1 LIAPAP
7 TLVQIA
13 TRVESVFKVAMPAS
27 VASLLNVFDVL
38 NLGIDAFGLPLTC
51 VQLGSFFDQLLFL
64 VLLPCVLGLL
74 ILAISMA
81 TEVITKRKAASLKAA
96 LIRALPY
103 VLYLLFFTFPLVSSR
118 AFQAFDCEEFDDGTH
133 FLRADYSLACFDTEH
148 GRVVSLAWAAIALYP
163 IGVPLLYLALLLSA
177 RKAILA
183 EQPTDLSRSLTFL
196 HQDYE
201 PSMFWWEMVEIS
213 KKERC
218 PLCTACACMLPTPAS
233 ELARACV
240 PQLFLVGVCV
250 LIRPGSTVQL
260 IVGFAFSLVITLFSS
275 IAQPFQSDGH
285 DRFSLLCNF
294 SLVMVLFFSLV
305 LKMGVLF
312 EGVEESDLLSEE
324 LNASYTFDP
333 AMLSA
338 ALMFALLASIIVAS
352 VLAVYQA
359 YQSTRKAVRAAAAER
374 EASIARGRLTIP
386 PSHNWELRQGNRY
399 CIFLSHFKEEARC
412 DARYLSDLI
421 KRKTGCA
428 AYLDSNDLVDM
439 RTLFNEGELTNPHTR
454 VKLHC
459 TRPP

>member
-1 LIAPAP
+1 MY
-7 TLVQIA
+7 
-13 TRVESVFKVAMPAS
+13 VAHDSAS
-27 VASLLNVFDVL
+27 VSY
-38 NLGIDAFGLPLTC
+38 I
-51 VQLGSFFDQLLFL
+51 
-64 VLLPCVLGLL
+64 
-74 ILAISMA
+74 
-81 TEVITKRKAASLKAA
+81 
-96 LIRALPY
+96 
-103 VLYLLFFTFPLVSSR
+103 
-118 AFQAFDCEEFDDGTH
+118 
-133 FLRADYSLACFDTEH
+133 
-148 GRVVSLAWAAIALYP
+148 
-163 IGVPLLYLALLLSA
+163 
-177 RKAILA
+177 
-183 EQPTDLSRSLTFL
+183 
-196 HQDYE
+196 
-201 PSMFWWEMVEIS
+201 
-213 KKERC
+213 
-218 PLCTACACMLPTPAS
+218 
-233 ELARACV
+233 ARACV

-260 IVGFAFSLVITLFSS
+260 IVGFVFSLVITLFSS
-275 IAQPFQSDGH
+275 IAQPFQNDGH

-305 LKMGVLF
+305 LKMGVLS
-312 EGVEESDLLSEE
+312 EDVEESDLLSEE
-324 LNASYTFDP
+324 LKAVYTFDP

-399 CIFLSHFKEEARC
+399 CMFLSHFKEEAGC

-459 TRPP
+459 TRLPYIMHAAHTRTDTHAS